1 MFDRD
6 AFEER
11 AAIMEFDGGL
21 SRFEAETQA
30 AKAQGLSRWQ
40 AMEVIRNE
48 DGKRNPASGGDRGPA
63 HVRHGQDYMPGVQ
76 PAAAEQGGPV
86 SVGVVPAGRRGVE
99 LLALRA

>member
-30 AKAQGLSRWQ
+30 AKAQGMTRWQ
-40 AMEVIRNE
+40 ALEAIKNE
-48 DGKRNPASGGDRGPA
+48 DGKRNPAIGGDRGAA
-63 HVRHGQDYMPGVQ
+63 HVRHGSDDMPGVQ
-76 PAAAEQGGPV
+76 RATAEQVGPV
-86 SVGVVPAGRRGVE
+86 SIGLVPAGRRGVA
-99 LLALRA
+99 LLALWA

>member
-1 MFDRD
+1 MDLD

-30 AKAQGLSRWQ
+30 AQAQGFTRWEVLDAIKRRNSERGGDHRQAAPRDGADNLSR
-40 AMEVIRNE
+40 
-48 DGKRNPASGGDRGPA
+48 
-63 HVRHGQDYMPGVQ
+63 VQ
-76 PAAAEQGGPV
+76 RDQTEQGGHLPV
-86 SVGVVPAGRRGVE
+86 GDVQTGRDRLA